1 MFLAALTSRSWTAP
15 HGQAHDR
22 TFSGM
27 DSASAPQAEHSL
39 LLGNQRSIF
48 TRVRPYRAALYSSML
63 TNADHPASCTDLASR
78 VRARPFTHKSSTIT
92 AWFSRMIRVE
102 SWWVKSRRASATLAW
117 ARATR
122 ATALVRLFDPFALRD
137 RAFCALRN
145 RRSARRRNRG
155 LPTFRPSESTA
166 KCVSPR
172 SMPTSA
178 AVCGSGSAGA
188 STTNEAKYRPAASLI
203 TVTLEGSDGRRRDHF
218 TGTSPIFGRRSL
230 PPAVIAKRALRVK
243 RIACRL
249 SLRDRKR
256 GGATFGP
263 FRFPDADAKKFR

>member
-166 KCVSPR
+166 KCDSPDSHLGGR
-172 SMPTSA
+172 LRQRLGGGLDDERGEVPARRVLDHSDAGGLGREA
-178 AVCGSGSAGA
+178 ARPLHRNVADLRQAQSPARCDR
-188 STTNEAKYRPAASLI
+188 EA
-203 TVTLEGSDGRRRDHF
+203 
-218 TGTSPIFGRRSL
+218 
-230 PPAVIAKRALRVK
+230 
-243 RIACRL
+243 
-249 SLRDRKR
+249 
-256 GGATFGP
+256 
-263 FRFPDADAKKFR
+263 